1 MRRVGPFI
9 VALVALTARPARS
22 RNDGLPVY
30 VKETPSQAELQIQ
43 LPAGV
48 DPGSVEV
55 QLVGREVTVVARDSK
70 TGREVRSRTLRLE
83 GPPVENGALAE
94 YEGEGWLAVTLP
106 KRGTV
111 ESETD

>member
-1 MRRVGPFI
+1 MRRVGPLI
-9 VALVALTARPARS
+9 VALIILTPRLARS
-22 RNDGLPVY
+22 RSDDLPVY

-43 LPAGV
+43 LPATV

-83 GPPVENGALAE
+83 GPAVESGALAE
-94 YEGEGWLAVTLP
+94 YEGEGWLAVKLP
-106 KRGTV
+106 KRTL